1 MLSRTT
7 FYALSLLL
15 LCGGAASADIIY
27 KPVNPSFGGDPF
39 NTNHLQGLAGIQNM
53 FKPESKSSTA
63 LSDSER
69 FLNMLQSRLYSGLAS
84 QVADAIFGDNAQPS
98 GVITFDDQTIAFNND
113 GTQIELVITDLNTG
127 QVTTIVVP
135 ALSTN

>member
-1 MLSRTT
+1 MFSRTT
-7 FYALSLLL
+7 FYAASLVI
-15 LCGGAASADIIY
+15 LCGSAASADIVY
-27 KPVNPSFGGDPF
+27 KPTNPSFGGDPF
-39 NTNHLQGLAGIQNM
+39 NTNHLQGLAGVQNL

-69 FLNMLQSRLYSGLAS
+69 FLNMLESRLYSGLAS
-84 QVADAIFGDNAQPS
+84 QVADAIFGDNAQQN

-113 GTQIELVITDLNTG
+113 GTQIELIITDLNTG

-135 ALSTN
+135 ALATN